1 MEIAWQFIIY
11 LTFIYLILFTLF
23 TPAAQCPLKIH
34 GKHCKKRSFVPFAS
48 HISTVLGL
56 TFMMMYFFSP
66 ASQSE
71 VIFLFLF
78 FIPLFS
84 SLPPTHLSKFLL
96 AACLKDGSVLA
107 LSHLCVLLFLDHFT
121 AFSII

>member
-56 TFMMMYFFSP
+56 TFMMMYFFPP

-78 FIPLFS
+78 FLF
-84 SLPPTHLSKFLL
+84 PFF
-96 AACLKDGSVLA
+96 
-107 LSHLCVLLFLDHFT
+107 LLFLLPTSQNFCLLRVLRMGLCWL
-121 AFSII
+121 